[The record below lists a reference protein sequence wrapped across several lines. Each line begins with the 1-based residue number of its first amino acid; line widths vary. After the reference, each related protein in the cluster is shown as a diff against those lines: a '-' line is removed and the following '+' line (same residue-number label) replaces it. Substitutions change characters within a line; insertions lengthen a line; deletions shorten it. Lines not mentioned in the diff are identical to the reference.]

1 MPVTGMDRMP
11 GAGLARGTLFD
22 KELNVTEIDVPDL
35 TVRSSLILEKTG
47 DFQYNLIWT
56 SPSGDNRNLSI
67 PQLGANDVFT
77 FTGATQTLTSKTL
90 TSPTINGGTATG
102 LTDLDLAVGARTIFD
117 TVGANTLT
125 MGAAGTTVAIPGNLT
140 VSGTTTTLNTTT
152 LDVADNIF
160 LLNSDASGSATADTG
175 LIIERGNDTN
185 VAMVWDESADQF
197 IFATTNSTGGSGVTD
212 ISPIAYANLQI
223 QNLAVAQIDAFTLSG
238 KLTAGSSEIEGSG
251 FDIDGGDISAV
262 TISGG
267 LTWSSAQDLNSQALT
282 NANIDSGDI
291 ATAVVIN
298 KSPDITLTGD
308 VAGSGTL
315 SNLGNVSFATTIQAN
330 SVALGTD
337 TTGNYVATIAGTSNE
352 ITVSGSG
359 SENAGVTIGLPDDV
373 TIAGDLTVSGTMTTV
388 NTATMNVADKLIEL
402 ATGTTGTPSGDS
414 GIIIE
419 RGSAANAIIAWDE
432 SADKFVLGTTSATG
446 SSSGDLTITSG
457 TVVAAT
463 FEGAL
468 SGNATTATA
477 LATARSIGGVNFDGS
492 ANIVPN
498 TITVADTTNTSASV
512 ALFESATGDLA
523 PKTDSGLTYNAG
535 TGMLT
540 ATGFTGP
547 LTGNASG
554 SAATVTSNTQAAIT
568 TLANVTTV
576 GTLNAGSITSGFGTI
591 NIGSSALTVGAAN
604 IGGDITTSSAID
616 WDLVDNNAS
625 ALSFDA
631 AGKAGILAIV
641 TTDGAEKV
649 TMSGN
654 LEITG
659 DFTVNGT
666 TTTVNSSTVTV
677 DDPMFALA
685 DNNSA
690 DAVDI
695 GWYGKYVD
703 SGTKYSGI
711 FRDASD
717 ADKWKVF
724 SSTGNSHA
732 APTTT
737 VDTSTGFA
745 LGTFVAAN
753 LEGTL
758 TTAAQANVTSLGTL
772 TALQVDNLN
781 VNLNTISATTGAINI
796 TPAAGSAI
804 VLDGTINVDAGVV
817 TGATSITS
825 TAFVGTTLSV
835 SGNTTLSGDLTLD
848 GDSDNIVMQKSYIE
862 FQEDPSEP
870 GYLSDHVRIFATD
883 IHGLGIVTEEHTTA
897 NKYTSIGADHL
908 EFDVAS
914 TISTNAGDIRIEAA
928 GNNVVVKGTGSA
940 ASFLDVESV
949 SGQNA
954 RLRFF
959 NGTTAKWNI
968 GNDVGASNNFTIY
981 NQAASA
987 NSIQI
992 TAANALTLG
1001 GATTVSGNLSV
1012 TGDTTVGDGKW
1023 VGLSNTNNIQFGSSG
1038 LVHLNASGQQ
1048 MTFNIDTDD
1057 DSTTSAFKWYKDGV
1071 DGGGTAIM
1079 GLLES
1084 GFLGVGTAAPSHPLH
1099 VTGLSQAGSTSIGY
1113 FAGDI
1118 DNNAYLM
1125 IENTDNDSSGAHA
1138 VLYAKQGN
1146 ANAGDAK
1153 VVFEAP
1159 GVTWSIGADNSDSD
1173 ILKIA
1178 QNASLETTT
1187 RMTIDG
1193 SGNVGLGVAPK
1204 AALHIA
1210 ASGDGHAFGGKDIT
1224 LSDAFG
1230 SSAQLTINLADHQG
1244 CYVKIFITGN
1254 WATGSHSAVA
1264 YLGEFFIQN
1273 GANSGSTNEPGA
1285 IIRQIDNT
1293 YNGSISAQ
1301 IVDPTNDDFVIQFRT
1316 SAAEGNETAYLN
1328 FQIMGQF
1335 DSVG

>member
-1 MPVTGMDRMP
+1 MAIRYIGTSISGIASDTKPTPTANEMGVIFVETDTNKFYQWDTDSWNEVSPTTVLVTDNESTSENNLIPFVANAATATGQQSIEMD
-11 GAGLARGTLFD
+11 
-22 KELNVTEIDVPDL
+22 
-35 TVRSSLILEKTG
+35 G
-47 DFQYNLIWT
+47 DFHYN
-56 SPSGDNRNLSI
+56 PGSGTVT
-67 PQLGANDVFT
+67 ATT
-77 FTGATQTLTSKTL
+77 FVGNVTGATS
-90 TSPTINGGTATG
+90 GAVTATSIA
-102 LTDLDLAVGARTIFD
+102 L
-117 TVGANTLT
+117 N
-125 MGAAGTTVAIPGNLT
+125 GN
-140 VSGTTTTLNTTT
+140 
-152 LDVADNIF
+152 I
-160 LLNSDASGSATADTG
+160 
-175 LIIERGNDTN
+175 
-185 VAMVWDESADQF
+185 
-197 IFATTNSTGGSGVTD
+197 
-212 ISPIAYANLQI
+212 
-223 QNLAVAQIDAFTLSG
+223 
-238 KLTAGSSEIEGSG
+238 
-251 FDIDGGDISAV
+251 
-262 TISGG
+262 
-267 LTWSSAQDLNSQALT
+267 
-282 NANIDSGDI
+282 
-291 ATAVVIN
+291 
-298 KSPDITLTGD
+298 
-308 VAGSGTL
+308 
-315 SNLGNVSFATTIQAN
+315 
-330 SVALGTD
+330 
-337 TTGNYVATIAGTSNE
+337 
-352 ITVSGSG
+352 
-359 SENAGVTIGLPDDV
+359 
-373 TIAGDLTVSGTMTTV
+373 
-388 NTATMNVADKLIEL
+388 
-402 ATGTTGTPSGDS
+402 
-414 GIIIE
+414 
-419 RGSAANAIIAWDE
+419 
-432 SADKFVLGTTSATG
+432 
-446 SSSGDLTITSG
+446 
-457 TVVAAT
+457 
-463 FEGAL
+463 
-468 SGNATTATA
+468 TTAA
-477 LATARSIGGVNFDGS
+477 ARVW
-492 ANIVPN
+492 
-498 TITVADTTNTSASV
+498 
-512 ALFESATGDLA
+512 
-523 PKTDSGLTYNAG
+523 
-535 TGMLT
+535 
-540 ATGFTGP
+540 
-547 LTGNASG
+547 
-554 SAATVTSNTQAAIT
+554 
-568 TLANVTTV
+568 TLM
-576 GTLNAGSITSGFGTI
+576 
-591 NIGSSALTVGAAN
+591 
-604 IGGDITTSSAID
+604 
-616 WDLVDNNAS
+616 DNDDE

-631 AGKAGILAIV
+631 AGKTGILV
-641 TTDGAEKV
+641 FDSRNGAERV
-649 TMSGN
+649 TMSGD
-654 LEITG
+654 LLVSG
-659 DFTVNGT
+659 DLTVSGT
-666 TTTVNSSTVTV
+666 ETTVSSTTINVA
-677 DDPMFALA
+677 DPLVALA
-685 DNNSA
+685 TTNTTN
-690 DAVDI
+690 AVDI
-695 GWYGKYVD
+695 GFYGRYRTNGTNLYTGLVWDAGASKY
-703 SGTKYSGI
+703 I
-711 FRDASD
+711 LFH
-717 ADKWKVF
+717 
-724 SSTGNSHA
+724 GNQV

-737 VDTSTGFA
+737 VNTSGTGHTTST
-745 LGTFVAAN
+745 LIAN
-753 LEGTL
+753 LEGNVTGNV
-758 TTAAQANVTSLGTL
+758 TGNTSGTAATVTGATQTAIISLGTL

-825 TAFVGTTLSV
+825 TAFTGNLTGNASGTAATVTGAAQTAITSVGTLTALAV
-835 SGNTTLSGDLTLD
+835 SGDTTLSGDLTLD

-949 SGQNA
+949 SGQNS
-954 RLRFF
+954 RLRFL
-959 NGTTAKWNI
+959 NGTTAKWNV

-1038 LVHLNASGQQ
+1038 VVHLNASGQQ
-1048 MTFNIDTDD
+1048 MPFNIDTDD

-1230 SSAQLTINLADHQG
+1230 SSAQLTVNLADHQG
-1244 CYVKIFITGN
+1244 CYVKVFITGN

>member
-47 DFQYNLIWT
+47 DFQYNVIWT

-402 ATGTTGTPSGDS
+402 ATGTSGTPSGDS

-498 TITVADTTNTSASV
+498 TITVADTTNATASV

-523 PKTDSGLTYNAG
+523 PKTDGGLTYNASS
-535 TGMLT
+535 GMLT

-554 SAATVTSNTQAAIT
+554 TSATVTGATQAAIT
-568 TLANVTTV
+568 TVANVTTV
-576 GTLNAGSITSGFGTI
+576 GALNAGSITSGFGTI

-604 IGGDITTSSAID
+604 IGGDITTAAAID
-616 WDLVDNNAS
+616 WDLVDDNAS

-659 DFTVNGT
+659 DFTVSGT

-758 TTAAQANVTSLGTL
+758 TTAAQTNVTSLGTL

-825 TAFVGTTLSV
+825 TAFTGNLTGNASGTAATVTGAAQTAITSVGTLTALAV
-835 SGNTTLSGDLTLD
+835 SGDTTLSGDLTLD

-949 SGQNA
+949 SGQNS
-954 RLRFF
+954 RLRFL
-959 NGTTAKWNI
+959 NGTTAKWNV

-992 TAANALTLG
+992 TAANAITLG
-1001 GATTVSGNLSV
+1001 GATAVSGDLST
-1012 TGDTTVGDGKW
+1012 TGD
-1023 VGLSNTNNIQFGSSG
+1023 
-1038 LVHLNASGQQ
+1038 
-1048 MTFNIDTDD
+1048 
-1057 DSTTSAFKWYKDGV
+1057 
-1071 DGGGTAIM
+1071 
-1079 GLLES
+1079 
-1084 GFLGVGTAAPSHPLH
+1084 LGVGTASPSYPLH

-1113 FAGDI
+1113 FGGDI

-1138 VLYAKQGN
+1138 VLYAKQAN

-1153 VVFEAP
+1153 VVFQAP

-1230 SSAQLTINLADHQG
+1230 SSAQLTVNLADHQG
-1244 CYVKIFITGN
+1244 CYVKVFITGN

>member
-47 DFQYNLIWT
+47 DFQYNVIWT

-117 TVGANTLT
+117 TVGTHTLT
-125 MGAAGTTVAIPGNLT
+125 MGAAGTTVSIPGNLT

-402 ATGTTGTPSGDS
+402 ATGTSGTPSGDS

-498 TITVADTTNTSASV
+498 TITVADTTNATASV

-523 PKTDSGLTYNAG
+523 PKTDGGLTYNASS
-535 TGMLT
+535 GMLT

-554 SAATVTSNTQAAIT
+554 TSATVTGATQAAIT
-568 TLANVTTV
+568 TVANVTTV
-576 GTLNAGSITSGFGTI
+576 GALNAGSITSGFGTI

-604 IGGDITTSSAID
+604 IGGDITTAAAID
-616 WDLVDNNAS
+616 WDLVDDNAS

-659 DFTVNGT
+659 DFTVSGT

-758 TTAAQANVTSLGTL
+758 TTAAQTNVTSLGTL

-825 TAFVGTTLSV
+825 TAFTGNLTGNASGTAATVTGAAQTAITSVGTLTALAV
-835 SGNTTLSGDLTLD
+835 SGDTTLSGDLTLD

-949 SGQNA
+949 SGQNS
-954 RLRFF
+954 RLRFL
-959 NGTTAKWNI
+959 NGTTAKWNV

-992 TAANALTLG
+992 TAANAITLG
-1001 GATTVSGNLSV
+1001 GATAVSGDLST
-1012 TGDTTVGDGKW
+1012 TGD
-1023 VGLSNTNNIQFGSSG
+1023 
-1038 LVHLNASGQQ
+1038 
-1048 MTFNIDTDD
+1048 
-1057 DSTTSAFKWYKDGV
+1057 
-1071 DGGGTAIM
+1071 
-1079 GLLES
+1079 
-1084 GFLGVGTAAPSHPLH
+1084 LGVGTASPSYPLH

-1113 FAGDI
+1113 FGGDI

-1138 VLYAKQGN
+1138 VLYAKQAN

-1153 VVFEAP
+1153 VVFQAP

-1230 SSAQLTINLADHQG
+1230 SSAQLTVNLADHQG
-1244 CYVKIFITGN
+1244 CYVKVFITGN